1 MKITRIELIEVDVP
15 YIAPI
20 RNVGHSDWEHTIVK
34 VHTDEGLT
42 GLGEIWQPCEAVRP
56 GVEALVGS
64 DPLAM
69 DLESAAEPWQCA
81 LYDIAAQARGVPVW
95 RLMGDQVRQRVP
107 AAYWSCHLEPEET
120 AREAE
125 KAAALGFRVHKLKA
139 RSDDIVRQAECMTAA
154 TAGVEYAI
162 RVDPN
167 CGFRDVPTSVRL
179 ARELGPYDID
189 CFEDPVEKVN
199 VNHAWYCL
207 LRYKTDIPQALH
219 LIEPYDVLRAVK
231 AEAVDRF
238 NLSGNVA
245 AVKRS
250 AAIAG
255 VAGCPVW
262 LQMGGLCLGIQTAF
276 SIHLQATLTND
287 LRTLRRAALR
297 PGERPARRLPDLRLG
312 RVRRARGTRPGGGAR
327 RGRRRPLPVGLSLY
341 PSSSTV
347 YLMQSAAKSS
357 GCSISSQPL

>member
-95 RLMGDQVRQRVP
+95 RLMGDRVRQRVP
-107 AAYWSCHLEPEET
+107 AAYWSCHLAPEET

-139 RSDDIVRQAECMTAA
+139 RADDIVRQAECMTAA

-189 CFEDPVEKVN
+189 CFEDPVEKIN

-219 LIEPYDVLRAVK
+219 LVEPYDVLRAVK

-255 VAGCPVW
+255 AAGCPVW

-287 LRTLRRAALR
+287 LRPCDELPFVRENDLLSGSLAFDSGEFVVPEGPGLGVALDEDAVAHYR
-297 PGERPARRLPDLRLG
+297 
-312 RVRRARGTRPGGGAR
+312 
-327 RGRRRPLPVGLSLY
+327 
-341 PSSSTV
+341 
-347 YLMQSAAKSS
+347 S
-357 GCSISSQPL
+357 G